1 MIFLSKMLTKGQVV
15 MLNEGTKEQILEQL
29 VHVLAT
35 SEKVH
40 NERELLEAIR
50 GRELIMSTGI
60 GFGIAV
66 PHAKIKSVDVV
77 VMAVGVARAGIDFG
91 SLDDKPVHIVVMIAA
106 NAEQQDTYIRALARV
121 MMILKNPKTRDK
133 IIAAKNTAEVYDVF
147 AKF

>member
-66 PHAKIKSVDVV
+66 PHAKIKSVDDV